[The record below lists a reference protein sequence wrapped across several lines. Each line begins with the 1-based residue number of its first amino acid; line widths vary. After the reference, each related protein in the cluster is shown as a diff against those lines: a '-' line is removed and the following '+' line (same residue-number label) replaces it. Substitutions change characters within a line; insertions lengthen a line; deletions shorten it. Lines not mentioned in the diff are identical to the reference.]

1 MPGQSSA
8 IRTPR
13 TRTDVHP
20 SCASFVDIPPT
31 KAGRHSHAVLRDL
44 SAAVGSRLENTNLF
58 KRLDNV
64 ALNTGGRV
72 AVVGRAGTPAVGGT
86 VQLGERSDTDRL
98 AEVDVAGDG
107 SCVLLVLNFQAC
119 VWRAAGLPADAFTPD
134 RPGCRSQLAAE
145 ILSIRVP

>member
-1 MPGQSSA
+1 M
-8 IRTPR
+8 
-13 TRTDVHP
+13 
-20 SCASFVDIPPT
+20 
-31 KAGRHSHAVLRDL
+31 AGRHSHAVLRDL

-64 ALNTGGRV
+64 ALDTGGRV

-107 SCVLLVLNFQAC
+107 SCVLLVLSFQAC
-119 VWRAAGLPADAFTPD
+119 VWTRLDSLPTHLSLTAQTAAPNWPRKF
-134 RPGCRSQLAAE
+134 SQ
-145 ILSIRVP
+145 SV